1 MFGLIS
7 KKRLNKIVKELY
19 NANKGEKLTG
29 RTNEERHNDYYFQM
43 GCSNVCNYLIKK
55 FNLNIE

>member
-1 MFGLIS
+1 MQS
-7 KKRLNKIVKELY
+7 YNKIVKILY